1 MLAVLLLVPLLG
13 RLAAM
18 AALAVLAV
26 AIPGSLLVAALGG
39 PGPTDA
45 IPVELAIA
53 LVAAWLAG
61 LALSGVRESR
71 RPVRPV
77 S

>member
-1 MLAVLLLVPLLG
+1 
-13 RLAAM
+13 M
-18 AALAVLAV
+18 AALAVLVV
-26 AIPGSLLVAALGG
+26 AIPGSLLVAAMGD
-39 PGPTDA
+39 PAATAA
-45 IPVELAIA
+45 IPVQLAIA
-53 LVAAWLAG
+53 MIAAWLAG